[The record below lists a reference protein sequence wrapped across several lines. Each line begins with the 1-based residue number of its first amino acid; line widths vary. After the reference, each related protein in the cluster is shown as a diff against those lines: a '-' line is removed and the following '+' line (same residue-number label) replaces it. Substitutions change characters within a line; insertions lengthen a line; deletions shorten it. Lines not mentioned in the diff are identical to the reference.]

1 MMEIKNDSGLRVR
14 YYKVQNHNQ
23 KSDQYGKWYGRTHML
38 GTVGLNELAEQI
50 QNRCSMRE
58 SDVMAVLSELSDAMA
73 QFLATGYQVRV
84 PGLGIFH
91 TTITTEP
98 ADTKE
103 EFTDDNIKKLNVKFR
118 AERPQTQIGNKTATV
133 LKYCK
138 RPVFAEYT
146 PKSKKKKEDGDD
158 SGDETPDT
166 NG

>member
-1 MMEIKNDSGLRVR
+1 MINYSNSDSGLRVR
-14 YYKVQNHNQ
+14 YYKVQNNNQ

-118 AERPQTQIGNKTATV
+118 AERPQTQIGNRTATV

-138 RPVFAEYT
+138 KPVFAEYT
-146 PKSKKKKEDGDD
+146 PKKKKKDD
-158 SGDETPDT
+158 NSGNGTPA
-166 NG
+166 NGG